1 LKAFDRVLGF
11 FAHPPKRYIPGSLL
25 LDSKVFRDQELKER
39 RKQRFASLADVVHEL
54 EASQGDREFL
64 VGNAPMRAQPTPQER
79 PKAFHRV
86 DVHFAQAVAIV
97 SAGQLASPV
106 VATLMAVTPRLQ
118 TGINAVRIGR
128 HPCPWHAGVFDDG
141 LDGLVLPVGQAIDD
155 HLTATLQPP
164 KDGRSCLRQGATTRC
179 AWEPASTSLALLALA
194 HLWVAFLA
202 RSPIGCVALHL
213 VGEAHGWLFFT
224 MPPRSAGVL
233 GYAALSFMDNRGHF
247 AHSRDAAP

>member
-1 LKAFDRVLGF
+1 MKLRGNSA
-11 FAHPPKRYIPGSLL
+11 SLL

-54 EASQGDREFL
+54 EASQGEREFL

-118 TGINAVRIGR
+118 TGINAVRIGI

-141 LDGLVLPVGQAIDD
+141 LDGLVLPVGQAIQGNRITFVPRF
-155 HLTATLQPP
+155 LT
-164 KDGRSCLRQGATTRC
+164 DSCDPNL
-179 AWEPASTSLALLALA
+179 PASVWQRSPPSPRALA
-194 HLWVAFLA
+194 AIDSVPACA
-202 RSPIGCVALHL
+202 
-213 VGEAHGWLFFT
+213 
-224 MPPRSAGVL
+224 
-233 GYAALSFMDNRGHF
+233 
-247 AHSRDAAP
+247 

>member
-1 LKAFDRVLGF
+1 MKLRGNSA
-11 FAHPPKRYIPGSLL
+11 SLL

-155 HLTATLQPP
+155 HLTATLQHP
-164 KDGRSCLRQGATTRC
+164 KDGRSVLLQGAPTRF
-179 AWEPASTSLALLALA
+179 ALESASTSCALLALDY
-194 HLWVAFLA
+194 LWLAFMA
-202 RSPIGCVALHL
+202 SRHIGFVALHL
-213 VGEAHGWLFFT
+213 IGECHRRLFLRSLHVAEPSSAAH
-224 MPPRSAGVL
+224 
-233 GYAALSFMDNRGHF
+233 HC
-247 AHSRDAAP
+247 H

>member
-1 LKAFDRVLGF
+1 MKLRGNSA
-11 FAHPPKRYIPGSLL
+11 SLL